1 MTEQTQFDTLLNFF
15 KVLGNESRLKILG
28 LLANQE
34 RSVGELAEF
43 LGVKEPTVSHHLA
56 MMKELGLVQ
65 MRAEGNNRIYWLD
78 ARSLESL
85 NKNIFSRAGL
95 AKLVDHQSADEW
107 EAKVLRAFLDGER
120 VIDIPAQ
127 YKKQQ
132 VILRWMLGK
141 FQKGVQYTEKE
152 VNEIIKQHHPDSAWF
167 RRSFIDHKLM
177 VREKGVYWR
186 IEGGGEEQVAGG
198 K

>member
-132 VILRWMLGK
+132 VILRWMLEK

-186 IEGGGEEQVAGG
+186 IEGEGKSEE
-198 K
+198 

>member
-132 VILRWMLGK
+132 VILRWMLEK

-186 IEGGGEEQVAGG
+186 IEEGVRSEE
-198 K
+198 

>member
-132 VILRWMLGK
+132 VILRWMLEK

-186 IEGGGEEQVAGG
+186 IEG
-198 K
+198 